1 VLVCVAD
8 AQDPAVAVFERI
20 QQRHPH
26 VDARLFTGGRD
37 GIVNPLVHNLAPAY
51 DAAKYDIIWISTS
64 RIKGAIITSS
74 NYVYLF
80 LHMTET
86 CFRMYQSS
94 VYYVDSVTHSNGRSS
109 QYVVETCTLP
119 RSKYI

>member
-1 VLVCVAD
+1 MCVAD